1 MAITN
6 GLPSSSRGLIWLA
19 FCKPEGGFESI
30 EKVYHDLLQQLSPYE
45 DEIKKDLHRSFPTI
59 EYFKNIN
66 GEGQQRLFNVL
77 KAYSLYEPE
86 VGYCQGL
93 NFVVG
98 ILLLH
103 LSDEE
108 AFCVLTS
115 LMKQA
120 EFRTQFD
127 CDLSGLNIRIF
138 QFGQLMIHYT
148 KGLHIH
154 FKLQRMNTKMFITPW
169 FLGMFG
175 NQSNIKVVYR
185 IFDLVLL
192 EGTNFL
198 FNVGLA
204 LLTKNWAQLRILSR
218 PELANLLL
226 RDVANAYQVTLDFF
240 IRNMSNNYFN

>member
-1 MAITN
+1 
-6 GLPSSSRGLIWLA
+6 
-19 FCKPEGGFESI
+19 
-30 EKVYHDLLQQLSPYE
+30 
-45 DEIKKDLHRSFPTI
+45 
-59 EYFKNIN
+59 
-66 GEGQQRLFNVL
+66 
-77 KAYSLYEPE
+77 
-86 VGYCQGL
+86 
-93 NFVVG
+93 
-98 ILLLH
+98 
-103 LSDEE
+103 
-108 AFCVLTS
+108 
-115 LMKQA
+115 
-120 EFRTQFD
+120 
-127 CDLSGLNIRIF
+127 
-138 QFGQLMIHYT
+138 
-148 KGLHIH
+148 
-154 FKLQRMNTKMFITPW
+154 MFITPW